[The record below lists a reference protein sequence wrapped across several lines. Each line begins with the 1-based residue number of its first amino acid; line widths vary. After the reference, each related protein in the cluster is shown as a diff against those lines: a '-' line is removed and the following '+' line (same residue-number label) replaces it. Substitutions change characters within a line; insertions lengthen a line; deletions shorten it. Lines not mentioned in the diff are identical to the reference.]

1 MNYCKSKWTYTLE
14 VQISKSLYC
23 LFLQYVTFDRL
34 DFDYQGKLC
43 CVKVML
49 RGVCMEECS

>member
-14 VQISKSLYC
+14 VQISKFLYC